1 MERGLEVRRI
11 EVEGDL
17 LTKLSIKISLGDS
30 FLLASL
36 KYTVSLTAL

>member
-17 LTKLSIKISLGDS
+17 LTKLSIKISLRDS